1 MKALLHASRRIV
13 TTLPGRSSAP
23 GCPLCEP
30 LRRENEVLRQQV
42 ETLRKQNEAHRE
54 ESARLRASVS
64 QAHRTGKRQA
74 APFSKGPPKTNP
86 KRPGRKPGKD
96 YGVKARRP
104 IPDHWDESY
113 EAPIGPHCPHCGG
126 QELEDTK
133 VVEQYEEDIPPVR
146 PRIRRF
152 RIHLG
157 RCLCC
162 GRRVQGRHPLQTSDA
177 TGAACVHLGPR
188 AKALAADLNKHIGT
202 SFGKVRRI
210 FRVAFGLSITRGGLS
225 QALDRVA
232 SVLAPT
238 YDALVEQVQHAPVVA
253 ADETGWKVGGRLQWL
268 WVFVTPTATVYRIMD
283 GRGFEEACAVLGADF
298 DGTLLRDGWAP
309 YRRFKQATH
318 QTCVGGHLI
327 HRCKQNLE
335 TAKRGAARLPHAI
348 LRILQRALRLRD
360 RWIEHPPTPHGRATH
375 VGIIAAD
382 MDRLLAWSPNDDEN
396 RRFVKHLRNER
407 DALLTFLRDPRVPAS
422 NWWGEQAIRPA
433 VVTRKIWGG
442 NRTTAGALTQQIL
455 ITAFRTCDQQNTDP
469 YAAIGELLRSPLP
482 RLTLLP
488 SLASGP

>member
-1 MKALLHASRRIV
+1 MKALLRTGKRIV
-13 TTLPGRSSAP
+13 TALRGRSPASE
-23 GCPLCEP
+23 CSLCEP
-30 LRRENEVLRQQV
+30 LRRENDALRQQV
-42 ETLRKQNEAHRE
+42 ETLRKQNQAQQEENTRLRESLSEAHR
-54 ESARLRASVS
+54 A
-64 QAHRTGKRQA
+64 GKRQA

-96 YGVKARRP
+96 YGVKARRA
-104 IPDHWDESY
+104 IPDHFDESY
-113 EAPIGPHCPHCGG
+113 EAPIGPRCTHCGG
-126 QELEDTK
+126 QELEDTE

-157 RCLCC
+157 RCLRC

-177 TGAACVHLGPR
+177 IGAACVHLGPH

-202 SFGKVRRI
+202 SFGKVRSI
-210 FRVAFGLSITRGGLS
+210 FRVSFGLSITRGGLS

-232 SVLAPT
+232 GALAPT
-238 YDALVEQVQHAPVVA
+238 YDALVEQVHNAPVVA
-253 ADETGWKVGGRLQWL
+253 ADETGWKVGGCLQWL
-268 WVFVTPTATVYRIMD
+268 WVFVTPTVTVCRIMD

-309 YRRFKQATH
+309 YRRFEQATH

-327 HRCKQNLE
+327 RRCKENLE
-335 TAKRGAARLPHAI
+335 TAQRGTARLPHAI

-360 RWIEHPPTPHGRATH
+360 RWVEHPPTPHGRATH

-382 MDRLLAWSPNDDEN
+382 MDRFLAWRPSDDEN
-396 RRFVKHLRNER
+396 RKLVKHLLNER
-407 DALLTFLRDPRVPAS
+407 GALLTFLRDPTVPAS

-442 NRTTAGALTQQIL
+442 NRTTEGALTQQIL
-455 ITAFRTCDQQNTDP
+455 LTAFRTCDQQSVDP
-469 YAAIGELLRSPLP
+469 YAVIAELLRSSLP
-482 RLTLLP
+482 RLASLP